1 MTYKIAEF
9 LFGKASNKSLP
20 ERVSTAI
27 ARQQSDSEQLIG
39 WVQLLLVTIFG
50 TLYALAPK
58 TAMNEGFHPLLWALA
73 LYFLFT
79 FTRLVLSYRIRLPA
93 AVLTLSVIAD
103 ISLLMVL
110 IWSSHIQNAQP
121 ASFYLK
127 APTIMYVFIFIALR
141 ALRFD
146 PRYILLA
153 GASAAIGW
161 LVLLLYAL
169 QNDGGQNMITRDYVT
184 YLTSNSILIG
194 AEVDKIIS
202 IVMVSGVLAIAVLRA
217 QRSFRR
223 AVAEEI
229 AAQDLSRFVSREV
242 AHRITHADQQIRPGD
257 GEAVNATVMFTDIEG
272 FSTVSET
279 LSPTELAQML
289 NEYFCATSAVIEKFG
304 GVITQFQGDA
314 MLITFN
320 AVKPDPNHGENA
332 VRTALEIQHLCETT
346 TFCHGGKLKTRCGI
360 NTGDIIVGAI
370 GSENRLTFTVH
381 GDTVNIAARL
391 EPLNK
396 QFGTY
401 ILVSE
406 ATRAQCDGPLASTG
420 WTQRGDVTVRGRSQ
434 PTPIFSTDYREHAE
448 SSNPNQPG
456 ITAPQVLISQHTNI
470 PLKSLH
476 TPSKTVR

>member
-1 MTYKIAEF
+1 MGWEYKMTNNIAEF
-9 LFGKASNKSLP
+9 LFGKTSKNSLP
-20 ERVSTAI
+20 ERVSNAI

-50 TLYALAPK
+50 TLYVVAPK
-58 TAMNEGFHPLLWALA
+58 TNLHEGIQPLPWALA

-79 FTRLVLSYRIRLPA
+79 FVRLALSYRVRLPA

-103 ISLLMVL
+103 ITLLMIL
-110 IWSSHIQNAQP
+110 IWSSHIQNDQP

-153 GASAAIGW
+153 GAGAATGW
-161 LVLLLYAL
+161 LVLVLYAV
-169 QNDGGQNMITRDYVT
+169 QSKGGQSMITRDYVT

-194 AEVDKIIS
+194 AEIDKIIS

-217 QRSFRR
+217 QRSFKR
-223 AVAEEI
+223 AVSEEI

-242 AHRITHADQQIRPGD
+242 ADRITLSEHQIRPGD

-272 FSTVSET
+272 FSTVSES
-279 LSPTELAQML
+279 LNPAELAHML
-289 NEYFCATSAVIEKFG
+289 NDYFGATSAVIEKFG

-320 AVKPDPNHGENA
+320 AVKPDADHGQNA
-332 VRTALEIQHLCETT
+332 VKTALEIQRLCETT

-360 NTGDIIVGAI
+360 NTGDINVGAI

-406 ATRAQCDGPLASTG
+406 TTMACCQTTLDAPR
-420 WTQRGDVTVRGRSQ
+420 WTARGDVTVRGRSQ
-434 PTPIFSTDYREHAE
+434 PTPIFSTDYRSLDVAF
-448 SSNPNQPG
+448 QPVPSG
-456 ITAPQVLISQHTNI
+456 ITTS
-470 PLKSLH
+470 
-476 TPSKTVR
+476 

>member
-1 MTYKIAEF
+1 MKHNIGEF
-9 LFGKASNKSLP
+9 LFGRAPESSLP
-20 ERVSTAI
+20 ERVSDAI
-27 ARQQSDSEQLIG
+27 TRQQRDSEQLIG

-50 TLYALAPK
+50 TLYAVAPK
-58 TAMNEGFHPLLWALA
+58 TAMSDGFHPVPWALA

-79 FTRLVLSYRIRLPA
+79 FTRLALSYRILLPA
-93 AVLTLSVIAD
+93 PVLTLSVVAD

-110 IWSSHIQNAQP
+110 IWSFHIQYMQP

-127 APTIMYVFIFIALR
+127 APTMMYVFIFIALR
-141 ALRFD
+141 TLRFD

-153 GASAAIGW
+153 GATAAIGW
-161 LVLLLYAL
+161 LVLVLYVL
-169 QNDGGQNMITRDYVT
+169 WSEGGHSMITRNYVT

-194 AEVDKIIS
+194 AEIDKIIS

-217 QRSFRR
+217 QRSFKR
-223 AVAEEI
+223 AVSEEI

-242 AHRITHADQQIRPGD
+242 ADRITHSEHQIRPGD

-279 LSPTELAQML
+279 LSPTELAHML
-289 NEYFCATSAVIEKFG
+289 NDYFGATSAVIEKFG

-320 AVKPDPNHGENA
+320 AVKPDADHGQNA
-332 VRTALEIQHLCETT
+332 INTALEIQRLCETT

-401 ILVSE
+401 ILATE
-406 ATRAQCDGPLASTG
+406 ATLAHCGNNASSNTR
-420 WTQRGDVTVRGRSQ
+420 WSQRGDVTVRGRSQ
-434 PTPIFSTDYREHAE
+434 PTPIFSTDYREYGDVFA
-448 SSNPNQPG
+448 PNLSG
-456 ITAPQVLISQHTNI
+456 VTTS
-470 PLKSLH
+470 
-476 TPSKTVR
+476 